1 MDFDYHDRSLIHGNV
16 ETLVLAIL
24 ADRACH
30 GYELRKE
37 LSTRSNEE
45 FQLALGRLYPLLR
58 ALERRGLVTV
68 RKAQSPLNRE
78 CREYAITAKG
88 ASALRERKLKW
99 RQFAAAMNQVLART

>member
-1 MDFDYHDRSLIHGNV
+1 MDYLDRAMLYGNA
-16 ETLVLAIL
+16 ETLVLAVL

-58 ALERRGLVTV
+58 TLERHGLVTV

-88 ASALRERKLKW
+88 LTALRERKLKW